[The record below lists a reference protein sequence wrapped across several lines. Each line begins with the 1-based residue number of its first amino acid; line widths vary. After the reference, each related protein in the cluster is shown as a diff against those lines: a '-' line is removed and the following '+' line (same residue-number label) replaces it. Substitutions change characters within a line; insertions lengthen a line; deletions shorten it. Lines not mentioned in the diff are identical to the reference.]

1 MKNLV
6 FLLFTAYFT
15 MCQIAPAFPKSKKTE
30 VPAQVETLDNSI
42 TASVYS
48 FKKTR
53 HYVAVEIGFTNPTD
67 GYLEFTPTEIYLDDQ
82 GKYSKSPLTVAELQ
96 GIESRNPGIGIV
108 PGALAVG
115 LGLAAIGTGIYGK
128 NGAARGLGVAA
139 LGAGGAYALTKGIE
153 GHGKSNRLI
162 KFENNSLGGI
172 KRLPPGMTLGG
183 YLFFPAAKKPTSVTI
198 VAKSKGGKYE
208 KKTFYLQNVK
218 KG

>member
-1 MKNLV
+1 MRKLA

-15 MCQIAPAFPKSKKTE
+15 MCQVAPVFPKGKDAPP
-30 VPAQVETLDNSI
+30 VVETLDNSI

-48 FKKTR
+48 FKKNH
-53 HYVAVEIGFTNPTD
+53 HYVAVEIGFSNPTD
-67 GYLEFTPTEIYLDDQ
+67 DYLEFTPTEIYLDDQ

-96 GIESRNPGIGIV
+96 DIENRKPGIGIV

-115 LGLAAIGTGIYGK
+115 LGLAALGTGIYGK
-128 NGAARGLGVAA
+128 SGAAKGLGVAA

-153 GHGKSNRLI
+153 GHTKANKLI
-162 KFENNSLGGI
+162 KFENNSIDGI

-183 YLFFPAAKKPTSVTI
+183 FLFFPAAKHPTSVTI
-198 VAKSKGGKYE
+198 VAKAKGGKYE